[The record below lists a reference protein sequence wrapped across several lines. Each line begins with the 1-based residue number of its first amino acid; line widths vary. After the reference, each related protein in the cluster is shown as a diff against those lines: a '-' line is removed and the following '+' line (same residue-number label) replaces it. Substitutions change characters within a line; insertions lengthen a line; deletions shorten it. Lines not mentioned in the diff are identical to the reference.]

1 MPSKFTAYYKALF
14 SPYLFNLQVS
24 INGLDVTKINFSV
37 IIFNLSFLQ
46 LRFSNL
52 TNEIPD
58 WDLA

>member
-24 INGLDVTKINFSV
+24 INGLDVTKINFTV
-37 IIFNLSFLQ
+37 IISNLSFLQ

-58 WDLA
+58 